1 MNITDFKKLSAL
13 SWVFWTIFL
22 LGTIAPGALAIFS
35 FREDIFLQLD
45 IFKLL
50 LLSTS
55 ITFPIWMLN
64 IVLVSLT
71 SWDDSNN
78 DGISHL
84 QTIGAWGGMLS
95 SLPLYVPS
103 FTKLVLGT
111 LIYMP
116 SLYGI
121 IIGFMIQ
128 MIIVVIM
135 FLKII
140 IGKKENK
147 NFTFSI

>member
-1 MNITDFKKLSAL
+1 MSITDFKKLSAL
-13 SWVFWTIFL
+13 TWVFWTIFL
-22 LGTIAPGALAIFS
+22 LATIAPGALAIFS
-35 FREDIFLQLD
+35 FREDMFLQLD

-55 ITFPIWMLN
+55 ITFPIWILN

-78 DGISHL
+78 EGISHL

-103 FTKLVLGT
+103 FAKLVLGT
-111 LIYMP
+111 LLYIP

-121 IIGFMIQ
+121 IIGFVIEMV
-128 MIIVVIM
+128 IVVIM
-135 FLKII
+135 FIKII
-140 IGKKENK
+140 IGKKGNK
-147 NFTFSI
+147 RLTFSI

>member
-1 MNITDFKKLSAL
+1 MNITEFKKLSAL

-22 LGTIAPGALAIFS
+22 LATIAPGALAIYS
-35 FREDIFLQLD
+35 FREDMFLQLD

-50 LLSTS
+50 LLSMS
-55 ITFPIWMLN
+55 ITFPIWVLN
-64 IVLVSLT
+64 IVLVSLA
-71 SWDDSNN
+71 SWDNSNN

-95 SLPLYVPS
+95 SLPLYIPS